1 MSEETVYKAQ
11 RSAVVRRLPG
21 PVGLL
26 LFTVGV
32 FLVTR
37 LLGVDLLAL
46 LWPLLILGFGLLLMW
61 PAWESS
67 PENPHALSLLAV
79 PGAVI
84 ATLGGVSFLT
94 VLLDHGQSWAYAWLL
109 LPAAVIGGIML
120 VKRHDENSRIHKR
133 GMAVL
138 RVLVALTLAVGLFLE
153 LLVFQT
159 LGPWWPFVV
168 MGAGIYLF
176 VRHQRTANNS

>member
-1 MSEETVYKAQ
+1 M
-11 RSAVVRRLPG
+11 
-21 PVGLL
+21 
-26 LFTVGV
+26 
-32 FLVTR
+32 
-37 LLGVDLLAL
+37 
-46 LWPLLILGFGLLLMW
+46 ILGFGLLLMW
-61 PAWESS
+61 PAWASET
-67 PENPHALSLLAV
+67 EKPHPLSLLAV

-120 VKRHDENSRIHKR
+120 VKRHDENSRVHTR

-138 RVLVALTLAVGLFLE
+138 RALVAMTLAVGLILE

-159 LGPWWPFVV
+159 LGPWWPFLV
-168 MGAGIYLF
+168 MGTGVFLF
-176 VRHQRTANNS
+176 IRHQRNAKRA

>member
-21 PVGLL
+21 PLGLL
-26 LFTVGV
+26 VFVAGV

-37 LLGVDLLAL
+37 LLGISLLAL

-61 PAWESS
+61 PAWESA
-67 PENPHALSLLAV
+67 PNKPHSLSLLAV

-84 ATLGGVSFLT
+84 ATLGGVLFIT

-109 LPAAVIGGIML
+109 FPAAVIGGIML
-120 VKRHDENSRIHKR
+120 VKRHDENSRVHAR

-138 RVLVALTLAVGLFLE
+138 RGLVVLTLAVGLILE

-159 LGPWWPFVV
+159 LGPWWPFLV
-168 MGAGIYLF
+168 MGAGIIMF
-176 VRHQRTANNS
+176 VRHQRTAKDS